1 MAIIYFLLRQ
11 PTRSSAKNAGCQ
23 QPYVMSVTS
32 QSLSNVSRHYAIIA
46 NIISSQRNKHG
57 RLKDE
62 TSKQNGVVNHGYK
75 DEEERSRAGST
86 LSNNTSS
93 INNNNRMKQAREVT
107 LTIDTGPP
115 GDLGEHGFE
124 LTGGRNNPYFNN
136 DPGIYIIDVP
146 PGSLVENALDSGDQ
160 LIEIDGFSL
169 ANVPLYVA
177 YNLIR
182 ASNRRAVIS
191 VLKHPDNE
199 MKTIPEDSD
208 DSGPEMGE
216 ADDVSTVGSSLDT
229 RTSAR
234 GEVVGEMADD
244 TDGGRE
250 VEVDFM
256 TGRKGHLD
264 ELDFEF
270 AGGRDHPYVSRNGGI
285 FITKVERGSL
295 LENDLSPG
303 DRIIMVEGVDTT
315 NVPQHVVKNLI
326 RASDGIMTMVV
337 RKINRSK
344 MSKALTQMH
353 DTTDGL
359 AINVNRLPGLGELLV
374 EIDSGK
380 KGSKGN
386 LGFKITGGRNKPCVP
401 GDPGIFV
408 KAVKPGSSVSNILK
422 PGDKILS
429 IDGQSV
435 TNVLQAQAHDL
446 IRAADRKVCLH
457 IKEANAQKVG
467 QSVVLLV
474 RSVSQSYFLSG
485 QSASRITF
493 QVGQSAVSLFRSETV
508 DKEKKKFS
516 DQFPDEKIQE
526 FKIAFEMYCRKDY
539 KIPTKA
545 LPRVCKSLG
554 YNYTLQD
561 LDYLISGEFHDGRG
575 ITFPEFLKMMS
586 EMTFYHKTDTDIL
599 DAFHVF
605 DRDKMGYFDLDKL
618 KAAFESMPDSDTID
632 EEEMASL
639 IAIAD
644 SNQDGKVYFQAP
656 LWNSRFSAYF
666 GECPNIDTIIE
677 ESTTD
682 FRIILKTKFLVRNER
697 FCASLQYEIYHRNV
711 VVLLVC
717 DDRLILISNA
727 FDFSIGIILYIK
739 G

>member
-1 MAIIYFLLRQ
+1 MTFIG
-11 PTRSSAKNAGCQ
+11 TG
-23 QPYVMSVTS
+23 
-32 QSLSNVSRHYAIIA
+32 SLVEYALDSGDQLI
-46 NIISSQRNKHG
+46 
-57 RLKDE
+57 
-62 TSKQNGVVNHGYK
+62 
-75 DEEERSRAGST
+75 
-86 LSNNTSS
+86 
-93 INNNNRMKQAREVT
+93 EVRDMT
-107 LTIDTGPP
+107 FIGT
-115 GDLGEHGFE
+115 
-124 LTGGRNNPYFNN
+124 
-136 DPGIYIIDVP
+136 
-146 PGSLVENALDSGDQ
+146 GSLVENALDSGDQ

-169 ANVPLYVA
+169 ANVPLHVA

-457 IKEANAQKVG
+457 IKEANAQK
-467 QSVVLLV
+467 
-474 RSVSQSYFLSG
+474 
-485 QSASRITF
+485 
-493 QVGQSAVSLFRSETV
+493 ETV

-644 SNQDGKVYFQAP
+644 SNQDGKVYFQ
-656 LWNSRFSAYF
+656 
-666 GECPNIDTIIE
+666 
-677 ESTTD
+677 D
-682 FRIILKTKFLVRNER
+682 FKNLVLPI
-697 FCASLQYEIYHRNV
+697 FHQY
-711 VVLLVC
+711 
-717 DDRLILISNA
+717 
-727 FDFSIGIILYIK
+727 
-739 G
+739 